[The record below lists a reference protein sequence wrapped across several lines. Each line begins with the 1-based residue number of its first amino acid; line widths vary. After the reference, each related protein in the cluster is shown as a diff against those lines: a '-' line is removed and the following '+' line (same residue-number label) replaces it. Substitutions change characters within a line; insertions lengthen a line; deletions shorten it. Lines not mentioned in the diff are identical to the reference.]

1 MLTSNLSKNSRVFIN
16 LLADLSEKDRTIL
29 IERFVRN
36 KSMKEMAEQF
46 QVSDARIKEIED
58 NLIRQIEQKFD
69 FSI

>member
-36 KSMKEMAEQF
+36 KSMKEMAKRF